1 MDRTIFGP
9 VPALNTENA
18 EASPVSVSG
27 KATTVFVDDDFFRSF
42 EEGFYAAFE
51 FHLKGSQG
59 FCCALH

>member
-1 MDRTIFGP
+1 
-9 VPALNTENA
+9 LNTENA
-18 EASPVSVSG
+18 ETSPVSVPG